1 MTQKR
6 RRFLQGIAATGAL
19 GVAGCL
25 GGVTDDGG
33 DSSWPPARNMVEV
46 MVDTDPGGLIDVL
59 SRHWLNSVEEEWPDD
74 VTGTVSNRPEAQG
87 IIMANELQNGPTD
100 GGQMGGQRINSLMTN
115 YIGAEQANYELMD
128 WEPLAI
134 MSSDTR
140 ALQFNPRTTP
150 VEDHFELEW
159 SDFQNLA
166 EDQGLAF
173 PYSNAAQQ
181 MFANYVRENDPVL
194 NEDNWELIEVSGGSE
209 ARAAMERGDLDGYFG
224 SYVSNYSARND
235 AYYTQFVFV
244 DSESSFYEGIADTEP
259 ETAPTV
265 DDPAA
270 KTLRENDQGL
280 ILNNDGGFAEDNAR
294 TAIELVNDSHMLL
307 LPPGTPDEIIQTHE
321 DAFGSAAES
330 DELAEAVS
338 NSFAPEDHNPAVGD
352 EVRDVVQSKYESMY
366 EDEGVRTM
374 IQDQLF

>member
-1 MTQKR
+1 
-6 RRFLQGIAATGAL
+6 
-19 GVAGCL
+19 
-25 GGVTDDGG
+25 
-33 DSSWPPARNMVEV
+33 MVEV

-59 SRHWLNSVEEEWPDD
+59 SRHWLNHVEEEWPDD
-74 VTGTVSNRPEAQG
+74 VTGSVSNRPEAQG
-87 IIMANELQNGPTD
+87 IIMANELDNGPTD

-115 YIGAEQANYELMD
+115 YIGAEEADYELME

-150 VEDHFELEW
+150 VEDHYELEW
-159 SDFQNLA
+159 SDFQDLA

-173 PYSNAAQQ
+173 PYANAAQQ
-181 MFANYVRENDPVL
+181 MFANYIREADPVL
-194 NEDNWELIEVSGGSE
+194 NEDNWELIEVGGGSE

-244 DSESSFYEGIADTEP
+244 DSGSSFYEGIADTEP

-265 DDPAA
+265 DDPAE
-270 KTLRENDQGL
+270 KTLRENPQGL
-280 ILNNDGGFAEDNAR
+280 ILNNNGGFAEDDAT

-307 LPPGTPDEIIQTHE
+307 LPPGTPDEIIGIHE
-321 DAFGSAAES
+321 DAFGAAAES
-330 DELAEAVS
+330 DELAEAVA

-366 EDEGVRTM
+366 EDEAVRTM